1 MKPEVNGPQDFELII
16 LLIILLMKK
25 LRVDWVIPQEQS
37 KYGGTKVKQSKSS

>member
-25 LRVDWVIPQEQS
+25 LKAEP
-37 KYGGTKVKQSKSS
+37 